1 MRGKV
6 WMVAAGLVLGLGIQ
20 SLAAQDYPNG
30 PVRILVQFPPGGVP
44 DLAGRTLAE
53 GLSQGFGK
61 PFVVQNLPGANG
73 NIATET
79 VVKSDPDGQTLL
91 LATSGSIAM
100 GPSIYAKLPFDP
112 EKDLAPITLAASFD
126 FVMLAAPDF
135 PASSPQELVAL
146 AKAHPG
152 KLTFAS
158 SGYGSEHHL
167 SGELFNVLTGAGL
180 VHIPYKGYGPA
191 TVDVMAK
198 RVDVM
203 FGAIPA
209 ALPLIRGGKLKAIAV
224 TGTSRSPALPNV
236 PTFEESGVKGLVV
249 HSWVGL
255 MAAARTPRQIID
267 KLNAAAIKALRDPEV
282 SERFAAM
289 SLNVLAQGP
298 AEFATRLDQDTKIWA
313 KVVKDAGIKQI
324 NQ

>member
-1 MRGKV
+1 MKV
-6 WMVAAGLVLGLGIQ
+6 GGWIVAVALVLGLGIHG
-20 SLAAQDYPNG
+20 LAAVDYPSG

-53 GLSQGFGK
+53 GLTQAFGK

-79 VVKSDPDGQTLL
+79 VVKADPDGQTLL

-100 GPSIYAKLPFDP
+100 GPAIYAKLPFDP
-112 EKDLAPITLAASFD
+112 EKDLAPVTLAVSFD

-135 PASSPQELVAL
+135 AASSPQELIAL
-146 AKAHPG
+146 AKAQPG

-180 VHIPYKGYGPA
+180 VHIPYKGFGPA

-209 ALPLIRGGKLKAIAV
+209 ALPLIRGGKMKAIAV
-224 TGTSRSPALPNV
+224 TGTSRSAALPNV
-236 PTFEESGVKGLVV
+236 PTFEEAGVKGLVV
-249 HSWVGL
+249 HSWAGL
-255 MAAARTPRQIID
+255 MAPARTPQPIVD
-267 KLNAAAIKALRDPEV
+267 KLNAAAIKTLRQPQI

-298 AEFATRLDQDTKIWA
+298 SEFAARLDQDTKIWA

-324 NQ
+324 AQ